1 MLTRRWLSTVWNM
14 GLIPKRGRRMAEL
27 KRFECIIEFEPVGAV
42 NGKGEVGFQ
51 AKGDRVT
58 RLVRCKE
65 CRHRDPEDRKCDCG
79 GMERQGCPFP
89 VDDDYFCAY
98 GEMRE

>member
-1 MLTRRWLSTVWNM
+1 M
-14 GLIPKRGRRMAEL
+14 MAEL
-27 KRFECIIEFEPVGAV
+27 KRFEYIIEFEPVGAV
-42 NGKGEVGFQ
+42 NGKEEVCFQ
-51 AKGDRVT
+51 AKGDRMT
-58 RLVRCKE
+58 RLVRRKE

-98 GEMRE
+98 GEA

>member
-1 MLTRRWLSTVWNM
+1 
-14 GLIPKRGRRMAEL
+14 MAEL
-27 KRFECIIEFEPVGAV
+27 KRFEYISEFEPVGAV
-42 NGKGEVGFQ
+42 NDKGEVCFQ
-51 AKGDRVT
+51 ANGDRMT

-79 GMERQGCPFP
+79 WMERQGCPFP

-98 GEMRE
+98 GEQKE

>member
-1 MLTRRWLSTVWNM
+1 
-14 GLIPKRGRRMAEL
+14 MAEL
-27 KRFECIIEFEPVGAV
+27 KRFEYIIEFEPYALQD
-42 NGKGEVGFQ
+42 KDELCFKSRHTQ
-51 AKGDRVT
+51 

-98 GEMRE
+98 GEQKE